1 MDTYRN
7 VGKKIN
13 SMQNLQYDK
22 FSNFLEP
29 DRSKL
34 GNLLTGIYDSCTV
47 FSSDPEVEMCTT
59 TEKSYEIMLKLYY

>member
-1 MDTYRN
+1 MGIYRN

-13 SMQNLQYDK
+13 LMKKPSSQFVK
-22 FSNFLEP
+22 FLEP

-34 GNLLTGIYDSCTV
+34 CNLLVDIYDSCTV
-47 FSSDPEVEMCTT
+47 FSSDPEAEMCTT

>member
-1 MDTYRN
+1 MGIYRN

-13 SMQNLQYDK
+13 LMKNQVVNLL
-22 FSNFLEP
+22 NFLEP

-34 GNLLTGIYDSCTV
+34 CNLLVDIYDSCTG

-59 TEKSYEIMLKLYY
+59 TEKKV